1 MLNTSK
7 YCLREKKV
15 LRLHFEVSYRRIL
28 FVMSISTV
36 YYFSDQNS
44 TIPRTTASDYINLHW
59 QAIDLILN
67 LMLNLRRKQL
77 TRANPAN
84 DLFYNELFVV

>member
-1 MLNTSK
+1 M
-7 YCLREKKV
+7 

-28 FVMSISTV
+28 FVMNISTV

-67 LMLNLRRKQL
+67 FMLN
-77 TRANPAN
+77 
-84 DLFYNELFVV
+84 